1 MKIYLFSSAKVLLL
15 FEIRKFLHK
24 KNAKFLIFY
33 AKSRISCLLCTKK
46 SLSEERLSFAMRL
59 GLVAVLLVVLLT
71 ADVPVPCLH
80 GLDTAG
86 RVLLCEEGCL
96 VGCDLHQVFAARTYG
111 CCDFREARASCE
123 LFRLRHRRT
132 LYLAAD
138 IDAVTG
144 VARGGRYAVRAQEH
158 FLTVV
163 MTGFGRFGECSGYAV
178 DTGTPVNFSHSRSAI
193 GSQRSIPLR

>member
-71 ADVPVPCLH
+71 ALPWSLAVISYHAVH
-80 GLDTAG
+80 
-86 RVLLCEEGCL
+86 
-96 VGCDLHQVFAARTYG
+96 RT
-111 CCDFREARASCE
+111 
-123 LFRLRHRRT
+123 HRRKSSST
-132 LYLAAD
+132 KP
-138 IDAVTG
+138 
-144 VARGGRYAVRAQEH
+144 
-158 FLTVV
+158 
-163 MTGFGRFGECSGYAV
+163 SW
-178 DTGTPVNFSHSRSAI
+178 S
-193 GSQRSIPLR
+193 